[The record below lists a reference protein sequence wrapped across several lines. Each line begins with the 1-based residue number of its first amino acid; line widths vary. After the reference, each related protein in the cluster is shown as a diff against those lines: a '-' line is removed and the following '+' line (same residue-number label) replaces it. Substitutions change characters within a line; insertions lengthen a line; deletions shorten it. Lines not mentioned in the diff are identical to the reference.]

1 MFHQM
6 KRKKVK
12 WLSRV
17 QLFANP
23 WTVAGQAPPTMG
35 SAGKNTGVEAN
46 YNIVV
51 VFGKIYIYIQ

>member
-1 MFHQM
+1 MC
-6 KRKKVK
+6 V
-12 WLSRV
+12 L
-17 QLFANP
+17 LFANP

-51 VFGKIYIYIQ
+51 FFGKIYIYIQ